1 MLSREGC
8 ENAEYFV
15 DNDKVLDY
23 GSLPTICVLLCR
35 VFHILLKP
43 NLDVLTHCF
52 SKFYLHLSIHTGIKY
67 LKSTQWFARDYMK
80 P

>member
-15 DNDKVLDY
+15 DNDKVLNY

-35 VFHILLKP
+35 G
-43 NLDVLTHCF
+43 
-52 SKFYLHLSIHTGIKY
+52 LSHFVKA
-67 LKSTQWFARDYMK
+67 KSRCADTLFQ
-80 P
+80 